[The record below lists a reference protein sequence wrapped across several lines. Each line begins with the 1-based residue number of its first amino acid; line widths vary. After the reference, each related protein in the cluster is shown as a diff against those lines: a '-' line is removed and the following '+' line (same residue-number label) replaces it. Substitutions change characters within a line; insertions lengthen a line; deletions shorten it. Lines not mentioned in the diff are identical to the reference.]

1 MVQLDNIHKDFG
13 EVKAVDGVSLSI
25 NPGEMVSL
33 LGPSGCGKTTLLR
46 VLSGFLKPSEG
57 SVVMDGKDVTLLPP
71 DKRPTSLVFQ
81 NYALFPH
88 MTVFENVAFGL
99 RVKKQ
104 PLSRIKES
112 VAEML
117 ALVGLSGM
125 EQRAIRQLSGG
136 QQQRVALARAL
147 VMKPAVLLLDEPL
160 SNLDAKLR
168 VETRIQIRKI
178 QQSVG
183 ITSIFVTHD
192 QEEALTISDRIA
204 IMNKGR
210 IIQFGSPE
218 EVYHRPNSN
227 FVADFVGKSNFL
239 SGRYEPQGEGEG
251 IFTLSDGQRIPVRG
265 SAAPAGADRL
275 MIRPERMSLSDGT
288 PGSAVGVPG
297 VCGVT
302 GTVEYVTFLGEVVY
316 YHLILASGET
326 MMVPIYGKDIRGAGS
341 AAGKHFFIRWEPEAG
356 LVLAG

>member
-1 MVQLDNIHKDFG
+1 
-13 EVKAVDGVSLSI
+13 
-25 NPGEMVSL
+25 
-33 LGPSGCGKTTLLR
+33 
-46 VLSGFLKPSEG
+46 
-57 SVVMDGKDVTLLPP
+57 
-71 DKRPTSLVFQ
+71 VFQ

-88 MTVFENVAFGL
+88 MNVFENVAFGL
-99 RVKKQ
+99 RVRKL
-104 PLSRIKES
+104 PLAGIRET
-112 VAEML
+112 VAGML
-117 ALVGLSGM
+117 ALVGLTGM

-210 IIQFGSPE
+210 IMQFGSPE
-218 EVYHRPNSN
+218 DVYHRPNSS

-239 SGRYEPQGEGEG
+239 SGSYEPEGEG
-251 IFTLSDGQRIPVRG
+251 TGAFILSNGQRIPVLG
-265 SAAPAGADRL
+265 SAAPAGADRM
-275 MIRPERMSLSDGT
+275 MIRPETMSLSDKT
-288 PGSAVGVPG
+288 PSSAADVPG
-297 VCGVT
+297 TCGVA

-316 YHLILASGET
+316 YHLILATGET
-326 MMVPIYGKDIRGAGS
+326 VMVPIYGRDTRGAAS
-341 AAGKHFFIRWEPEAG
+341 AAGKHFFIRWEPDAG